1 MNSDQPTVDTG
12 FTTDYRER
20 LKKAF
25 SPRSAQSSMGTEGPV
40 NEPSANAADY
50 LYSPAD
56 QARIRLEIIG
66 DPAWIQQGELWAG
79 VAGTGQLFGPF
90 LSDGTINYE
99 GQEALFEVAFN
110 QPVDYNLDTGI
121 MDPTTKNFNKSDSAA
136 GDARQSFI
144 YRAVDVTS
152 TFSQGRFTQ
161 ELNGVLVLFEQPSSR
176 TPQPLEVRP
185 AIPAPESRRGSTN
198 TARIQPSGG
207 TPITGGALVG
217 DPGVSFEG
225 NEFGAYFGDGD
236 TGGAVNYQPTGLATV
251 RDPVVPITADSFGAE
266 GFDDPTAAT
275 TPPEPTPPTSSGQPV
290 GPASSGTAAVGSLG
304 GASGEAVGQ
313 PVSVQVV
320 TRTGPVTVTSQN
332 EIDGLRAAGEI
343 TAEERRAASRAL
355 DIKQRAANAPT
366 TSQPRQAIA
375 RDY

>member
-1 MNSDQPTVDTG
+1 M
-12 FTTDYRER
+12 
-20 LKKAF
+20 
-25 SPRSAQSSMGTEGPV
+25 
-40 NEPSANAADY
+40 
-50 LYSPAD
+50 
-56 QARIRLEIIG
+56 
-66 DPAWIQQGELWAG
+66 
-79 VAGTGQLFGPF
+79 
-90 LSDGTINYE
+90 
-99 GQEALFEVAFN
+99 
-110 QPVDYNLDTGI
+110 
-121 MDPTTKNFNKSDSAA
+121 
-136 GDARQSFI
+136 
-144 YRAVDVTS
+144 
-152 TFSQGRFTQ
+152 
-161 ELNGVLVLFEQPSSR
+161 
-176 TPQPLEVRP
+176 
-185 AIPAPESRRGSTN
+185 
-198 TARIQPSGG
+198 
-207 TPITGGALVG
+207 
-217 DPGVSFEG
+217 
-225 NEFGAYFGDGD
+225 
-236 TGGAVNYQPTGLATV
+236 NYQPTGLATV